1 MLGFV
6 TDPSQALADQRLQ
19 EDPVEHET
27 GDVEA
32 GMAEADAIVEAEY
45 GTSAQVHHALEPHCG
60 VAQWLGDELH
70 AFVSTQGIWDA
81 RAELARAFDLDPD
94 RVHVTCEFM
103 GGGFGAKQGATTEG
117 MIAAYLS
124 RASAGRAVRV
134 FNDRRAEGVAA
145 GHRSPDLPAEL
156 PHRRAPRRDAD
167 GDRGHLRR
175 RQPACAGGSTR
186 PRRRLARS
194 TAAPTCARRR
204 SRCCSTSSRSNAFR
218 APGIMEG
225 TFGYES
231 ALDELAAALSID
243 PLDLRRANDVD
254 VDQVSGLPYTAKNL
268 EACIDRAAELA
279 GWTERDALR
288 DREHPDGRKRG
299 LGAACQIWWGGG
311 GPPAHALVRMGHDGV
326 VTVVT
331 GAQDIGTGV
340 TTAFAQVA
348 AEELGLPLDRVRV
361 EVGSTRYGVYAPVS
375 GGSQTMPSVAPAV
388 RSAAYDLRGKLL
400 ELAGDVF
407 EVAPDDLQIV
417 DGSFVSLDGALREP
431 IVEVTGKLGKAQLV
445 GTGSRGPNP
454 DGMRVNTFGCQI
466 AQVAVDV
473 ATGEIT
479 VERIVAVHD
488 IGRVIAP
495 LQARSQVEGGVLQGL
510 GFALMEERV
519 IDPTTGTV
527 VNAQPR
533 GLQAADA
540 RRLPRDRRRVH
551 RPARS
556 ARLHA
561 RPQGPG
567 RAADRAHR
575 AGDRQ
580 RGLPRDRRARAHLA
594 DHAAAASWRRAPDE
608 RLRPPRVPRRGAR
621 AARRA
626 RRAAA
631 RRRHR
636 PDPPAVAR
644 QGRGHARRRARAARR
659 HDRGAGRR
667 ARDRRCD
674 PRGRRGRR
682 RESGRALRRAGPGR
696 GPGRLAAAAQSGHGR
711 GQPGT
716 ARALLVLPASRPDL
730 LAGGRRHLLRA
741 DRRPPQARPRGR
753 RLHLRGSLG
762 PRRAPSWRSTR
773 RCASRALRGER
784 IVPIAELYGR
794 PSEGHR
800 SSVQLARGELITA
813 VELPAP
819 PDASA
824 YERAGERA
832 AWSFALTGIAAAR
845 FGQKL
850 RLAAIGLT
858 NEPRL
863 LDPADPLAGLPGLE
877 QTGWKRELAG
887 VLCERALARVAPR

>member
-1 MLGFV
+1 MVVNPMRGWV
-6 TDPSQALADQRLQ
+6 DPTTTPARTLYRCANVRAQAIPLLL
-19 EDPVEHET
+19 
-27 GDVEA
+27 DVE
-32 GMAEADAIVEAEY
+32 
-45 GTSAQVHHALEPHCG
+45 P
-60 VAQWLGDELH
+60 
-70 AFVSTQGIWDA
+70 
-81 RAELARAFDLDPD
+81 
-94 RVHVTCEFM
+94 
-103 GGGFGAKQGATTEG
+103 
-117 MIAAYLS
+117 
-124 RASAGRAVRV
+124 
-134 FNDRRAEGVAA
+134 
-145 GHRSPDLPAEL
+145 
-156 PHRRAPRRDAD
+156 
-167 GDRGHLRR
+167 
-175 RQPACAGGSTR
+175 
-186 PRRRLARS
+186 
-194 TAAPTCARRR
+194 
-204 SRCCSTSSRSNAFR
+204 SNAFR

-231 ALDELAAALSID
+231 ALDELAAALSLD

-279 GWTERDALR
+279 GWAERDALR

-407 EVAPDDLQIV
+407 EVSPDDLQIV

-527 VNAQPR
+527 VNANLEDYKLPTHADCPEIVVEFIDR
-533 GLQAADA
+533 PDPHASTLGLKGLGEPPIVPTA
-540 RRLPRDRRRVH
+540 P
-551 RPARS
+551 
-556 ARLHA
+556 
-561 RPQGPG
+561 
-567 RAADRAHR
+567 
-575 AGDRQ
+575 GDRQ

-594 DHAAAASWRRAPDE
+594 DHAPPLPGGTRRMSAYVRPASLDEALALLDAPGALPLAGGTDLVPLQSRGKAPGTLVDVRALLGDTIE
-608 RLRPPRVPRRGAR
+608 R
-621 AARRA
+621 
-626 RRAAA
+626 
-631 RRRHR
+631 
-636 PDPPAVAR
+636 
-644 QGRGHARRRARAARR
+644 
-659 HDRGAGRR
+659 AGRR
-667 ARDRRCD
+667 ARDRRRD
-674 PRGRRGRR
+674 ARGRRG
-682 RESGRALRRAGPGR
+682 GRRA
-696 GPGRLAAAAQSGHGR
+696 
-711 GQPGT
+711 
-716 ARALLVLPASRPDL
+716 RAPSATPRW
-730 LAGGRRHLLRA
+730 R
-741 DRRPPQARPRGR
+741 RPRGR
-753 RLHLRGSLG
+753 P
-762 PRRAPSWRSTR
+762 PRPSCAIRAR
-773 RCASRALRGER
+773 SRATWHSTCAAG
-784 IVPIAELYGR
+784 
-794 PSEGHR
+794 
-800 SSVQLARGELITA
+800 T
-813 VELPAP
+813 
-819 PDASA
+819 SA
-824 YERAGERA
+824 IP
-832 AWSFALTGIAAAR
+832 T
-845 FGQKL
+845 
-850 RLAAIGLT
+850 
-858 NEPRL
+858 
-863 LDPADPLAGLPGLE
+863 
-877 QTGWKRELAG
+877 
-887 VLCERALARVAPR
+887 